1 MIKDFVYGA
10 VLGEGYRPR
19 DVQNITHRQGG
30 RVIAGC
36 IYGHE
41 AHTQTDRHIDIDRQA
56 HLVE

>member
-1 MIKDFVYGA
+1 VIQDFVYGA
-10 VLGEGYRPR
+10 VLGGGIPFKRWTEH
-19 DVQNITHRQGG
+19 NTFQGG

-41 AHTQTDRHIDIDRQA
+41 AHTQTDKHIDIDRQA